1 MNQRLF
7 CFAGGTGG
15 AWRVRRITA
24 VIGEPLAAVSH
35 LSVLAADQPNPAGA
49 LWLLHG
55 VTSNERYVMREE
67 KSKLVSRQPILART
81 EATHAALIPIR
92 KTDAWWALSQDDRRQ
107 IFEEQSAHIKV
118 GMKYLPEVA
127 RRLHHCRDLATPE
140 PFDFLTWFEY
150 APEHEAAFDAL
161 LAELRASPEWL
172 FVEREIDIRLTR
184 DKP

>member
-7 CFAGGTGG
+7 CFAGGSRG
-15 AWRVRRITA
+15 AWRVRRNA
-24 VIGEPLAAVSH
+24 VVIGEPLAAVSH
-35 LSVLAADQPNPAGA
+35 LSMLSADQPPPDGA
-49 LWLLHG
+49 AWVLHG

-67 KSKLVSRQPILART
+67 KKKLVSRQPILARA

-92 KTDAWWALSQDDRRQ
+92 KTAAWWALSQDDRRQ

-172 FVEREIDIRLTR
+172 FIEREIDIRLTR
-184 DKP
+184 DQL